1 MEKKEKRVAQHLLQI
16 KAIKLEPAKPFLWS
30 SGWLS
35 PIYCDN
41 RLILS
46 FPDTRK
52 FVRDLFCGLI
62 RDFYAPATLV
72 AGVATGAIAHGV
84 LAAEALGLPFV
95 YVRPGQK
102 GHGLTNRIEGM
113 VSEDDRVVVI
123 EDLVSTGRSSLS
135 AVKALRSAGCDVLGM
150 LAVFTYGFEE
160 AGRSFREN
168 SCELHTLTNYNTLI
182 EVAREMGL
190 IDEGQLET
198 LEKWRKA
205 PSEWGKENELS

>member
-1 MEKKEKRVAQHLLQI
+1 MKLREKRVAQDLLQI
-16 KAIKLEPAKPFLWS
+16 KAIKLEPTKPFLWS
-30 SGWLS
+30 SGWFS

-46 FPDTRK
+46 FPATRQ
-52 FVRDLFCGLI
+52 FVRDSFCELINGL
-62 RDFYAPATLV
+62 YPSATLI

-84 LAAEALGLPFV
+84 LAAEAMGLPFA
-95 YVRPGQK
+95 YVRPEPK
-102 GHGLTNRIEGM
+102 GHGLANRIEGM
-113 VSEDDRVVVI
+113 VSESDKVVVI

-190 IDEGQLET
+190 IDEGQMET
-198 LEKWRKA
+198 LEEWRKA
-205 PSEWGKENELS
+205 PSEWGKENDIS